1 MYSVVVTGMEE
12 IADLRSLLESL
23 CQEVAKET
31 PQLAGKVDSCC
42 KKCQLIFQKV
52 GEELQGHVQSIKQLE
67 EERDKLLDEN
77 NRLKDTIK
85 QGIQQYEYG

>member
-52 GEELQGHVQSIKQLE
+52 GEELQGIK

-77 NRLKDTIK
+77 NHLKNIID
-85 QGIQQYEYG
+85 QGT